1 MYLKTITNFNTAK
14 EHFDMKASIKKRIA
28 KATSVFAWIL
38 VVAVT
43 FWFGRKLI
51 TIFRYESTNDAQV
64 TAYINPVVSRV
75 GGYVETVRFTD
86 FEQVQKGDTLFI
98 IDNREY
104 VSETDQVQAGLQR
117 SAAETEVLRNKE
129 ATLQEEAV
137 EAGSIIAARKAE
149 VWKQQLEYERYLELY
164 NRKSA
169 TAQQLE
175 EVKARLEVCK
185 SSLDEAVQHY
195 RVAVSRIKDL
205 KAEEGV
211 VRAEKSRLSELRS
224 RKDFDVQYTVIT
236 APYNGRMGKR
246 TVEPGQMIKAGEHL
260 AYIVNDETPK
270 WVMANFKETQ
280 IAGFHIHDRVE
291 VVADAFPDLRFTGK
305 IIAFAPA
312 TGSSFSLLAPDN
324 ATGNFVKIVQRI
336 PVKIEIT
343 GPDAQTVAKLQAGMN
358 VEVTVRK

>member
-1 MYLKTITNFNTAK
+1 
-14 EHFDMKASIKKRIA
+14 MKKKAAR
-28 KATSVFAWIL
+28 ATSVLAWIL
-38 VVAVT
+38 VFGVAL
-43 FWFGRKLI
+43 WFGKKLVRV
-51 TIFRYESTNDAQV
+51 FRYESTNDAQV
-64 TAYINPVVSRV
+64 NAYINPVVPRV
-75 GGYVETVRFTD
+75 GGYVEEVRFTD
-86 FEQVQKGDTLFI
+86 FEEVQKGDTLFV

-117 SAAETEVLRNKE
+117 NSAEIGVLRNRA
-129 ATLQEEAV
+129 ATLLEEAA
-137 EAGSIIAARKAE
+137 EAASVIAARKAE
-149 VWKQQLEYERYLELY
+149 VWKQQLEYERYRELY
-164 NRKSA
+164 ERKSA

-175 EVKARLEVCK
+175 EVKARLDVCK
-185 SSLDEAVQHY
+185 SALEEARQHH

-211 VRAEKSRLSELRS
+211 VLAEKRRLAEMSS
-224 RKDFDVQYTVIT
+224 RKDIDVHYTVIT
-236 APYNGRMGKR
+236 APYRGHMGKR
-246 TVEPGQMIKAGEHL
+246 TVEPGQMIKAGDHL
-260 AYIVNDETPK
+260 GYIVNDETPK

-280 IAGFHIHDRVE
+280 IAGFHLNDPVE

-343 GPDAQTVAKLQAGMN
+343 GPDAATVAKLQSGMN
-358 VEVTVRK
+358 VEVTVTK